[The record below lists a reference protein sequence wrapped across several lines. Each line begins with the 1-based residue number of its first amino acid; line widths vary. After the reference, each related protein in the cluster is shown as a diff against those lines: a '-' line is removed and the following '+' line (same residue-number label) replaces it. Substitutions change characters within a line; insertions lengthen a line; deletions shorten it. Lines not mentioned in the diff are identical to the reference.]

1 MMNGI
6 TVIWQVPSLL
16 QRGWE
21 THILVKQ
28 LIATSARSL
37 FRYLKAYSWKFMASR
52 VACNILGPVIPFA
65 SYLLLPFKINYLL
78 IFLCHFK
85 LFFCA
90 FYFHHILLSKY
101 FFPSLSLPSLE
112 EKWTIF
118 HQNISFHLCTYP
130 YIFWCF
136 PFYKVALQP
145 IKTQNFERFAWDW
158 CDTK

>member
-1 MMNGI
+1 MASQSYG
-6 TVIWQVPSLL
+6 
-16 QRGWE
+16 
-21 THILVKQ
+21 
-28 LIATSARSL
+28 
-37 FRYLKAYSWKFMASR
+37 RYLVCYREVEKLTFLLNNWSPHQQGHCSGIWKLTRGSSWLQGLH
-52 VACNILGPVIPFA
+52 VNILGPVIPFA